1 MRNYLWGSL
10 LVLLLLCGNA
20 FADASIQKV
29 EVAPL
34 TGGVSFNVVTFSSV
48 INVGWVT
55 APTTEMVGRKKVIII
70 NDSANSVYLTGVSGS
85 NVSGTL
91 VAGRTVSFAAS
102 SSLHVYISANTTST
116 IQVWEI
122 R

>member
-10 LVLLLLCGNA
+10 LVLLLLCNNA
-20 FADASIQKV
+20 FGDSSVQKI

-34 TGGVSFNVVTFSSV
+34 VGGVSFNTIVFS
-48 INVGWVT
+48 NTHNKGWIT
-55 APTTEMVGRKKVIII
+55 CPTSEMVGRKSLMII
-70 NDSANSVYLTGVSGS
+70 NDSVNSIYLTGVSGS
-85 NVSGTL
+85 VVSGTL

-102 SSLHVYISANTTST
+102 SSLHIYASAST
-116 IQVWEI
+116 VSTLQVWEI